1 MDLRRLQEPYER
13 HAVPVL
19 FRFGALTG
27 LIFILS
33 FSSCA
38 ANHQLAGKKAMAEAA
53 LGVALVQQGQSRAGL
68 EHLLNA
74 SRLDPKN
81 PRILEEVALIYRDI
95 KQYPLSL
102 KYFKKALAL
111 QPDFPSAWNNLGTV
125 YLLLKEYDLAIPC
138 FKRAAQ
144 ALTYKT
150 PHFAYNNLGLAY
162 FYKGEYQKA
171 ITSYQQAVSLAPDY
185 SLCWDNLGMA
195 YEAVGDQT
203 EARKAFETAIKYAPG
218 FAAAHFHLAKLYL
231 RVNQSEKARE
241 ELKETIRLSPQGP
254 LADEAKN
261 LLSKMP

>member
-1 MDLRRLQEPYER
+1 MDPRWLQGLGKR
-13 HAVPVL
+13 HVPPVL
-19 FRFGALTG
+19 ARFFAPIG
-27 LIFILS
+27 LVVFFF
-33 FSSCA
+33 FSGCA

-53 LGVALVQQGQSRAGL
+53 LGVTLVQQGQSRAGL

-102 KYFKKALAL
+102 KYFNKALAL

-125 YLLLKEYDLAIPC
+125 YLLLKKYDLAIPC

-162 FYKGEYQKA
+162 FYEGEYQKA
-171 ITSYQQAVSLAPDY
+171 ITSYQQAISLAPDY
-185 SLCWDNLGMA
+185 SLCWDNLGIA
-195 YEAVGDQT
+195 YEATGDQT

-231 RVNQSEKARE
+231 STNQMGKARE
-241 ELKETIRLSPQGP
+241 ELKETIRLSNEGP
-254 LADEAKN
+254 LADEAKT